1 MIFSV
6 ANYILAVKHLDR
18 MARTLGAKRI
28 YALGEEHD
36 REALKCSVGNSVLVV
51 QVMCEGKRMAMRIYM
66 RPNANLRAIYGD
78 SYYPK
83 ELLVSSSCDVFGLAD
98 VVLCDWKEGV
108 SLQSKIEE
116 LAHKPDKMAALS
128 QMFEEFA
135 LSLLGEKWAHGD
147 LKPENII
154 FSKDGLSLIDFD
166 AMYCEG
172 FGSENCTNIFEGY
185 IAWLGKL
192 LKLDFGNSFKYG
204 IPVIDVIKDHMGVSF
219 AVAAIATIFEF
230 LIATIFEFLIA
241 IPLGVTAATHQYSVR
256 DYIVTVLV
264 MIGISLPS
272 FFFGQLL
279 KNIFAIQ
286 LEWFP
291 ASGLIDASKDLSGF
305 ALLMDQMWHL
315 FIPIL
320 TVVILSIG
328 GRMRMTRTN
337 MLEVLN
343 SDYIRTARAKG
354 LKEKVVIYKHAFRN
368 TMIPL
373 VTSLA
378 GLLPG
383 LFSGAIITEQ
393 VFGLPGIGNVAF
405 DAMLVA
411 DIPFIMGYNMF
422 LALLSVIGVLLADLM
437 YAVVDPRVKLG

>member
-1 MIFSV
+1 MLK
-6 ANYILAVKHLDR
+6 YIIKRLAQSILIL
-18 MARTLGAKRI
+18 LGVSLII
-28 YALGEEHD
+28 YALIRCMPVDFVTQKLSSITTTGAE
-36 REALKCSVGNSVLVV
+36 
-51 QVMCEGKRMAMRIYM
+51 
-66 RPNANLRAIYGD
+66 
-78 SYYPK
+78 
-83 ELLVSSSCDVFGLAD
+83 VSQ
-98 VVLCDWKEGV
+98 E
-108 SLQSKIEE
+108 QI
-116 LAHKPDKMAALS
+116 DKMMELY
-128 QMFEEFA
+128 
-135 LSLLGEKWAHGD
+135 
-147 LKPENII
+147 
-154 FSKDGLSLIDFD
+154 GLNT
-166 AMYCEG
+166 G
-172 FGSENCTNIFEGY
+172 IFEGY
-185 IAWLGKL
+185 ISWLGKL
-192 LKLDFGNSFKYG
+192 ITLDFGTSFKYQL
-204 IPVIDVIKDHMGVSF
+204 PVIDVIKDHMGVSF
-219 AVAAIATIFEF
+219 AVAAIATV
-230 LIATIFEFLIA
+230 FEFLIA
-241 IPLGVTAATHQYSVR
+241 IPLGVTAATHQYSIR

-272 FFFGQLL
+272 FFFGQML
-279 KNIFAIQ
+279 KNVFAIQ
-286 LEWFP
+286 LGWFP
-291 ASGLIDASKDLSGF
+291 ASGLVDASKDLSGF
-305 ALLMDQMWHL
+305 ALLMDQLWHL

-437 YAVVDPRVKLG
+437 YAVVDPRVKLS